1 MKRIAIIGGGSAG
14 VMFAN
19 RMRREFTED
28 EVELTVIERSDKHYF
43 QPAFTSIAF
52 GLDEGEDV
60 MRPTKDLFYE
70 GVNLLTDSATRIN
83 PKNNTVTTS
92 KHGEVSYDYLV
103 VATGAKLNFDEP
115 AGMKEGL
122 NKGEGVF
129 TFYTMDGALKLRDAI
144 QNCDGGTIVSMSS
157 ENPIKCPAAPINFI
171 LMAEDTMR
179 NLGKRNKFKFVLT
192 TPMQSVIPNQ
202 PYLEKFNSILDSKE
216 IGVVNNF
223 SPGEVDYKNGVVRSY
238 NGKKVNFDLLSIIP
252 PHEGEQ
258 VIHNSEEL
266 GDAAGWVTCNKY
278 HLLSNYYS
286 NIYAI
291 GDASDV
297 PASKTMTS
305 ARIQAKVLTNRM
317 KALLVG
323 KEPTATSTPEVL
335 CPISPK
341 KKKSVF
347 GHYNDDELQP
357 LYRNLILK
365 GLI

>member
-28 EVELTVIERSDKHYF
+28 EVELTVIERGDKHYF
-43 QPAFTSIAF
+43 QPAFTLMAF

-60 MRPTKDLFYE
+60 VRPTKDLFYE
-70 GVNLLTDSATRIN
+70 GVNLLTDSVARIN
-83 PKNNTVTTS
+83 PKNNTVTTT
-92 KHGEVSYDYLV
+92 KHGAVSYDYLV
-103 VATGAKLNFDEP
+103 IATGAKLNFDEP

-122 NKGEGVF
+122 NKGESVF
-129 TFYTMDGALKLRDAI
+129 TFYTMNGALKLRDALS
-144 QNCDGGTIVSMSS
+144 QLKGGTIVSMSS

-171 LMAEDTMR
+171 LMAEDRMKM
-179 NLGKRNKFKFVLT
+179 LGVRDKYKFVLSSP
-192 TPMQSVIPNQ
+192 TPSAFPEQ
-202 PYLEKFNSILDSKE
+202 PYQETLNSMFDSKR
-216 IGVVNNF
+216 IGIVNNF
-223 SPGEVDYKNGVVRSY
+223 APGEVDYENGFVRSY
-238 NGKKVNFDLLSIIP
+238 DGKKVNFDLLCIIP

-258 VIHNSEEL
+258 VIHDSEEL
-266 GDAAGWVTCNKY
+266 GDAAGWVTCDKY

-291 GDASDV
+291 GDASGV

-305 ARIQAKVLTNRM
+305 ARLQARVLTDRM

-323 KEPTATSTPEVL
+323 KEPTATYKPEVL
-335 CPISPK
+335 YPINPK
-341 KKKSVF
+341 NKKSVF
-347 GHYNDDELQP
+347 SDNNYDVLKP
-357 LYRNLILK
+357 LYWNLMLK